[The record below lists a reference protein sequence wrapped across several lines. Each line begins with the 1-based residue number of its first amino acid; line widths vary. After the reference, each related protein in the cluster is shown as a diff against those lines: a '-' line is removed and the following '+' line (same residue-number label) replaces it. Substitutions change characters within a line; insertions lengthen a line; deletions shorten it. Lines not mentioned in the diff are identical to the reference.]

1 MMLNILSSA
10 SPLILAALGGLLTE
24 RAGILNIALEG
35 MIISGAFSAL
45 LVAGYSGS
53 PALGIFA
60 ALLTGVIVAG
70 IFNLSSFTL
79 KGNPFITGLGIN
91 ILVPAIIASVTQ
103 KLYGNQG
110 IIRPAEIPAL
120 PRPAGLDLFV
130 WAALSALLLLMIL
143 FYRTRKGLAIRCC
156 GDHPDLLI
164 SRGINPL
171 RVKKNMVYL
180 SGMLSGISGA
190 ALSLRLG
197 VFVPGMS
204 AGKGWIALV
213 AIYLGYRKI
222 PGIALACVFFAAAEW
237 GANRAQGF
245 LGLPPSLI
253 LSFPYF
259 MTLAGLVL
267 FSIRRKRTNTSE

>member
-1 MMLNILSSA
+1 V
-10 SPLILAALGGLLTE
+10 AA
-24 RAGILNIALEG
+24 
-35 MIISGAFSAL
+35 
-45 LVAGYSGS
+45 V
-53 PALGIFA
+53 
-60 ALLTGVIVAG
+60 
-70 IFNLSSFTL
+70 FNFSSFTL
-79 KGNPFITGLGIN
+79 KGNPFICGLGIN
-91 ILVPAIIASVTQ
+91 ILVPALIASITQ

-110 IIRPAEIPAL
+110 IIRPLQIGSL
-120 PRPAGLDLFV
+120 PRPAGLDMFV
-130 WAALSALLLLMIL
+130 WAALATILVLMIL
-143 FYRTRKGLAIRCC
+143 FYRTRQGLIIRSC

-164 SRGINPL
+164 SRGISPL
-171 RVKKNMVYL
+171 RVKKNMLLL
-180 SGMLSGISGA
+180 SGLLCGLSGA

-222 PGIALACVFFAAAEW
+222 PGIALACLFFALAEW

-259 MTLAGLVL
+259 LTLAGLL
-267 FSIRRKRTNTSE
+267 FFSIRRNRQNISK